1 MANTVNNNNN
11 GNSAMSTTNTSSIA
25 TTAQCPEVVN
35 ESNNIDSE
43 EISPKIFKFFHRLA
57 AEKGFKEYELIT
69 RPISEFGENS
79 YGLVLQMTMKALTS
93 NDLEIATSK
102 ELISIVKI
110 SPKHPARRAQMHVA
124 DFYAKEVLM
133 YEQVFGE
140 YRKLYEERLQALNYP
155 NESLPF
161 NVVPD
166 MLYYSLEA
174 NNEFIIFEDLSI
186 SGYKTNARMQ
196 MPTYNLVMETFRS
209 VAQLH
214 ALSFVLQARKPQ
226 KFNAL
231 IANIKED
238 LFIENMAT
246 VTVEFGKR
254 YIKRARNLLLQDP
267 KHQKKHIEILQKI
280 EDNLRKILPDCVKGA
295 KAAPYSV
302 ICHGDFW
309 NNNVLYK
316 YDINNQ
322 AVSAKLIDFQISRYS
337 VPVLDLIHYLY
348 TCTEKE
354 LRDKYFWE
362 FMNAYYE
369 ALEKH
374 LRFYGL
380 DVNQIYPRSIFKQ
393 QLRDYGIY
401 GFYIAAF
408 SIPFFISNKN
418 DIPDFDVV
426 ADAVKSISPSSSSS
440 ISTCSSLSSSDE
452 ELMEEY
458 RISSEMAHLP
468 NEKCLEILDEYD
480 MLTERTAPVF
490 KKRMTGIVEDLI
502 KYEMLDNILKL

>member
-1 MANTVNNNNN
+1 MANTVFNN
-11 GNSAMSTTNTSSIA
+11 GNSAMSTTGSIA
-25 TTAQCPEVVN
+25 TTAPSPEMVN
-35 ESNNIDSE
+35 ESSIDSE

-57 AEKGFKEYELIT
+57 AEKGFKKYELIT

-79 YGLVLQMTMKALTS
+79 YGLILQVTLKALTS
-93 NDLEIATSK
+93 SDLEIATSK
-102 ELISIVKI
+102 ELVSIVKI
-110 SPKHPARRAQMHVA
+110 SPKNPARRAQMHVA

-155 NESLPF
+155 NERLPF

-174 NNEFIIFEDLSI
+174 NNEFIIFEDLTI
-186 SGYKTNARMQ
+186 SGYRTNARMQ

-209 VAQLH
+209 IAQLH
-214 ALSFVLQARKPQ
+214 ALSFVLQARQPQ

-231 IANIKED
+231 VAKIKED

-267 KHQKKHIEILQKI
+267 KHQEKHIEILHKI
-280 EDNLRKILPDCVKGA
+280 EDNLRKVLPDCVKGA

-354 LRDKYFWE
+354 LRDKHFWE
-362 FMNAYYE
+362 FMNTYYE
-369 ALEKH
+369 VLAKNLH
-374 LRFYGL
+374 FYGL
-380 DVNQIYPRSIFKQ
+380 NVGHIYPRAIFKQ

-426 ADAVKSISPSSSSS
+426 AEAVKSISPSSSSS
-440 ISTCSSLSSSDE
+440 ISTCSSLYSSDE
-452 ELMEEY
+452 EGMEEY
-458 RISSEMAHLP
+458 RISNEMAHIP
-468 NEKCLEILDEYD
+468 NEKCSEILDEYD

-490 KKRMTGIVEDLI
+490 KKRMMGIVEDLI